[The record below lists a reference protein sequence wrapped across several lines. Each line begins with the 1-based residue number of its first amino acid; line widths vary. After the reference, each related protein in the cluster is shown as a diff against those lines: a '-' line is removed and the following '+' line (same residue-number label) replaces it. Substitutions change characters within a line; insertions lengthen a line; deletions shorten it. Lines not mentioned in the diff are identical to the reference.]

1 MGPAFIEIKVEEVA
15 AIFVGGLV
23 SLAADTF
30 ITPLL
35 GNNGF
40 MPNFFSL
47 FNSLGNK
54 GCLKLLHRRFNYSQC
69 YICTHEDRVKH
80 PCPSHIHP
88 SGTNWIVVTVN
99 LRVREG
105 TSELRQIFC

>member
-15 AIFVGGLV
+15 TIFVGRLV

-40 MPNFFSL
+40 MPNFFNL
-47 FNSLGNK
+47 FNFLGNK
-54 GCLKLLHRRFNYSQC
+54 GCLKL
-69 YICTHEDRVKH
+69 
-80 PCPSHIHP
+80 
-88 SGTNWIVVTVN
+88 
-99 LRVREG
+99 
-105 TSELRQIFC
+105 

>member
-15 AIFVGGLV
+15 AIFVGGLLV

-40 MPNFFSL
+40 MPNFFNL
-47 FNSLGNK
+47 FNSLDNK
-54 GCLKLLHRRFNYSQC
+54 GCLKLLHRIFNYSQC
-69 YICTHEDRVKH
+69 CI
-80 PCPSHIHP
+80 
-88 SGTNWIVVTVN
+88 
-99 LRVREG
+99 
-105 TSELRQIFC
+105 

>member
-40 MPNFFSL
+40 MPNFFNL
-47 FNSLGNK
+47 FYSLGK
-54 GCLKLLHRRFNYSQC
+54 RVVLNYYTADS
-69 YICTHEDRVKH
+69 T
-80 PCPSHIHP
+80 IHNVIYVP
-88 SGTNWIVVTVN
+88 MRIKSNTPAPPTFILPTPTG
-99 LRVREG
+99 
-105 TSELRQIFC
+105 

>member
-40 MPNFFSL
+40 MPNFFNL
-47 FNSLGNK
+47 FYSLGKRVVLNYYTADSTIHNVIYVPMRIESNTPAP
-54 GCLKLLHRRFNYSQC
+54 LTFILLAP
-69 YICTHEDRVKH
+69 T
-80 PCPSHIHP
+80 
-88 SGTNWIVVTVN
+88 G
-99 LRVREG
+99 
-105 TSELRQIFC
+105 

>member
-15 AIFVGGLV
+15 AIFVGGLLV

-40 MPNFFSL
+40 MPNFFNL
-47 FNSLGNK
+47 FNSLGKRVVLNYYTADSTIHNVIYEPMRTK
-54 GCLKLLHRRFNYSQC
+54 SNTPAPLTFILLAP
-69 YICTHEDRVKH
+69 T
-80 PCPSHIHP
+80 
-88 SGTNWIVVTVN
+88 G
-99 LRVREG
+99 
-105 TSELRQIFC
+105 

>member
-1 MGPAFIEIKVEEVA
+1 MGPAFIEIKVEKVA
-15 AIFVGGLV
+15 TIFVGGLV

-40 MPNFFSL
+40 MPNFFNS

-54 GCLKLLHRRFNYSQC
+54 GFVLNYYTADS
-69 YICTHEDRVKH
+69 T
-80 PCPSHIHP
+80 IHNVIYVP
-88 SGTNWIVVTVN
+88 MRIKSNTPAPLTFILPTPTG
-99 LRVREG
+99 
-105 TSELRQIFC
+105 

>member
-40 MPNFFSL
+40 MPNFFNL
-47 FNSLGNK
+47 FNSLGKRVVLNYYTADSTIHNVIYVPMRIESNTPAP
-54 GCLKLLHRRFNYSQC
+54 LTFILLAP
-69 YICTHEDRVKH
+69 T
-80 PCPSHIHP
+80 
-88 SGTNWIVVTVN
+88 G
-99 LRVREG
+99 
-105 TSELRQIFC
+105 

>member
-15 AIFVGGLV
+15 AIFVGGLLV

-40 MPNFFSL
+40 VPNFFSL
-47 FNSLGNK
+47 LA
-54 GCLKLLHRRFNYSQC
+54 
-69 YICTHEDRVKH
+69 
-80 PCPSHIHP
+80 P
-88 SGTNWIVVTVN
+88 SGALIAIPTY
-99 LRVREG
+99 
-105 TSELRQIFC
+105 

>member
-1 MGPAFIEIKVEEVA
+1 MGPAFIEIKVEKVA

-40 MPNFFSL
+40 MPNFFNL
-47 FNSLGNK
+47 FNSLGKRVVLNYYTADSTIHNVIYEPMRTK
-54 GCLKLLHRRFNYSQC
+54 SNTPAPLTFNLLAP
-69 YICTHEDRVKH
+69 T
-80 PCPSHIHP
+80 
-88 SGTNWIVVTVN
+88 G
-99 LRVREG
+99 
-105 TSELRQIFC
+105 

>member
-1 MGPAFIEIKVEEVA
+1 MGPAFIEIKVEKVA

-40 MPNFFSL
+40 MPNFFNL
-47 FNSLGNK
+47 FNSLGKRVVLNYYTADSTIHNVIYVPMRIK
-54 GCLKLLHRRFNYSQC
+54 SNTPAPLTFILLAP
-69 YICTHEDRVKH
+69 T
-80 PCPSHIHP
+80 
-88 SGTNWIVVTVN
+88 G
-99 LRVREG
+99 
-105 TSELRQIFC
+105 

>member
-1 MGPAFIEIKVEEVA
+1 MGPAFIEIKVEKVA

-40 MPNFFSL
+40 MPNFFNL
-47 FNSLGNK
+47 FNSLGK
-54 GCLKLLHRRFNYSQC
+54 RVVLNYYTADS
-69 YICTHEDRVKH
+69 T
-80 PCPSHIHP
+80 IHSMLYMKP
-88 SGTNWIVVTVN
+88 
-99 LRVREG
+99 
-105 TSELRQIFC
+105 

>member
-40 MPNFFSL
+40 MPNFFIYPARAL
-47 FNSLGNK
+47 RALG
-54 GCLKLLHRRFNYSQC
+54 LLLYSRNG
-69 YICTHEDRVKH
+69 EDFLT
-80 PCPSHIHP
+80 
-88 SGTNWIVVTVN
+88 GQLNF
-99 LRVREG
+99 LRKQ
-105 TSELRQIFC
+105 L

>member
-1 MGPAFIEIKVEEVA
+1 MGPAFIEIKVEKVA

-40 MPNFFSL
+40 MPNFFNL
-47 FNSLGNK
+47 FNSLGKRVVLNYYTADSTIHNVIYVPMRIESNTPAP
-54 GCLKLLHRRFNYSQC
+54 LTFILLAP
-69 YICTHEDRVKH
+69 T
-80 PCPSHIHP
+80 
-88 SGTNWIVVTVN
+88 G
-99 LRVREG
+99 
-105 TSELRQIFC
+105 